1 MPVALT
7 NPAPQ
12 AAPTS
17 GAATPGSA
25 SAPAANGS
33 TASFLLVLAQQITVA
48 PAAPGSAP
56 TSAVAKAALS
66 APVCTLMPATL
77 AELLPQEG
85 LDTGTDSDSSDT
97 DTDESSDD
105 ESALAMAAFL
115 PGLGALAAPPPK
127 APGATGDAPTGGVNA
142 LETASTD
149 AATLAAA
156 EALLNATDAEPD
168 ADSSTTPTN
177 PATQAAHAAQ
187 AHSGLTHHVATSTD
201 AAQMARDLRAPVGTP
216 AWNDELGGRLT
227 WMAANGRESAS
238 LRLSPENLG
247 PLEVRIS
254 VQDGEAKVW
263 FGATHADTR
272 SALEQSLPRLREMFA
287 SQGLVLADSG
297 VFRDAPR
304 EHASTHAS
312 SDATPT
318 AEQTGDAS
326 VTSVTI
332 AHAGL
337 VDTYV

>member
-1 MPVALT
+1 MPVALS
-7 NPAPQ
+7 NAAPQ
-12 AAPTS
+12 AASAP
-17 GAATPGSA
+17 GAPTPGSTPA
-25 SAPAANGS
+25 AAANGS

-48 PAAPGSAP
+48 PAAPVNAAA
-56 TSAVAKAALS
+56 TSAASAALL
-66 APVCTLMPATL
+66 APVTALPATL
-77 AELLPQEG
+77 AELFPQEG
-85 LDTGTDSDSSDT
+85 LDTGSDSDSTDT
-97 DTDESSDD
+97 DTDENSDD

-115 PGLGALAAPPPK
+115 PGLCSPMAPSSKALGASGGTPA
-127 APGATGDAPTGGVNA
+127 GGVCV
-142 LETASTD
+142 LENVSTD

-156 EALLNATDAEPD
+156 EALVSATDTDPD
-168 ADSSTTPTN
+168 ADSAPTPN
-177 PATQAAHAAQ
+177 SPATQAAHAAQ
-187 AHSGLTHHVATSTD
+187 AHSGLTHHMATSTD

-238 LRLSPENLG
+238 LRLSPEHLG

-304 EHASTHAS
+304 DHARGFADGTTAQENNVD
-312 SDATPT
+312 DAN
-318 AEQTGDAS
+318 

>member
-1 MPVALT
+1 MPVALS

-12 AAPTS
+12 AASTS
-17 GAATPGSA
+17 GAATPGGA
-25 SAPAANGS
+25 PAPAANGS

-48 PAAPGSAP
+48 PAAPASAAA
-56 TSAVAKAALS
+56 AVAANAALT
-66 APVCTLMPATL
+66 APVTALPATL

-85 LDTGTDSDSSDT
+85 LDTGGDSDSADT
-97 DTDESSDD
+97 DTDDSSDD

-115 PGLGALAAPPPK
+115 PGLGALAAPPSK
-127 APGATGDAPTGGVNA
+127 APGASGGTPAGTVCVLEAP
-142 LETASTD
+142 STD
-149 AATLAAA
+149 AASLAAA
-156 EALLNATDAEPD
+156 EALVNATDADPD
-168 ADSSTTPTN
+168 SDSATPN
-177 PATQAAHAAQ
+177 SPASQAAHAAQ

-263 FGATHADTR
+263 FNAAHADTR

-304 EHASTHAS
+304 DHASNNAS
-312 SDATPT
+312 SDATSA
-318 AEQTGDAS
+318 AEQTGDVN

>member
-1 MPVALT
+1 MPVALS

-12 AAPTS
+12 AASTS
-17 GAATPGSA
+17 GAAAPGGTP
-25 SAPAANGS
+25 APAANGS
-33 TASFLLVLAQQITVA
+33 SASFLLVLAQQITVT
-48 PAAPGSAP
+48 PAAPANAAAA
-56 TSAVAKAALS
+56 AVANAALS
-66 APVCTLMPATL
+66 APVTALPATL

-85 LDTGTDSDSSDT
+85 LDTGCDTDSTDT
-97 DTDESSDD
+97 DTDESGDD

-115 PGLGALAAPPPK
+115 PGLCSLAAPPPK
-127 APGATGDAPTGGVNA
+127 APGASGDAPAGGLNA
-142 LETASTD
+142 LESAATD

-156 EALLNATDAEPD
+156 EALINTTDPDPD
-168 ADSSTTPTN
+168 ADASATPTN
-177 PATQAAHAAQ
+177 SATQTAHAAQ
-187 AHSGLTHHVATSTD
+187 AHSGLTHHVATSSD
-201 AAQMARDLRAPVGTP
+201 AAQMVRDLRAPVGSP

-263 FGATHADTR
+263 FGAAHADTR

-304 EHASTHAS
+304 DRANGFV
-312 SDATPT
+312 DAAPLQ
-318 AEQTGDAS
+318 EKNVDGGN